1 MKEKILVA
9 LKTKYSNLG
18 FGAKALDGVASILEK
33 SVTDESQI
41 ETAVSGVEPFLK
53 VFQSDADRARTE
65 YNALKGLY
73 DELKAKSEGIS
84 CKWGR
89 QGAKKR
95 TRRMTEPAWFKAY
108 KKQQE
113 ERYNAIKAESDTL
126 KAEKAKNDRANLI
139 SAKAKELGIP
149 EWRMKEGFVIA
160 DDADEKTIGDYLAN
174 VQKNLVTAGLE
185 GKGSGFP
192 MSTPEAQGK
201 ELAKAW
207 AETLP
212 DKE

>member
-1 MKEKILVA
+1 MKEKILAA

-18 FGAKALDGVASILEK
+18 FGAKVLDGVASILEK

-41 ETAVSGVEPFLK
+41 ETAVGGVEPLLK

-65 YNALKGLY
+65 YNALKGQY
-73 DELKAKSEGIS
+73 DVLKAKVEASAAGGGE
-84 CKWGR
+84 
-89 QGAKKR
+89 QGKKNAPGDE
-95 TRRMTEPAWFKAY
+95 EPAWFKAY
-108 KKQQE
+108 KQQQE
-113 ERYNAIKAESDTL
+113 ERYNTIKTESDTL
-126 KAEKAKNDRANLI
+126 KAGKAKSERANLI
-139 SAKAKELGIP
+139 TAKAKELGIP

-160 DDADEKTIGDYLAN
+160 DDADEKAIGDYLAG

-192 MSTPEAQGK
+192 MSTPETQGK
-201 ELAKAW
+201 ELARAW

>member
-1 MKEKILVA
+1 MKEKILAA

-18 FGAKALDGVASILEK
+18 FGAKVLDGVASILEK

-41 ETAVSGVEPFLK
+41 ETAVGGVEPLLK

-65 YNALKGLY
+65 YNALKGQY
-73 DELKAKSEGIS
+73 DVLKAKVEASAAGGGE
-84 CKWGR
+84 
-89 QGAKKR
+89 QGKKNAPGDE
-95 TRRMTEPAWFKAY
+95 EPAWFKAY
-108 KKQQE
+108 KQQQE
-113 ERYNAIKAESDTL
+113 ERYNAIKTESDTL
-126 KAEKAKNDRANLI
+126 KAEKAKSERANLI
-139 SAKAKELGIP
+139 TAKAKELGIP

-160 DDADEKTIGDYLAN
+160 DDADEKAIGDYLAG

-185 GKGSGFP
+185 GIGSGFP
-192 MSTPEAQGK
+192 MSTPETQGK
-201 ELAKAW
+201 ELARAW

>member
-1 MKEKILVA
+1 M
-9 LKTKYSNLG
+9 
-18 FGAKALDGVASILEK
+18 GA
-33 SVTDESQI
+33 
-41 ETAVSGVEPFLK
+41 
-53 VFQSDADRARTE
+53 
-65 YNALKGLY
+65 
-73 DELKAKSEGIS
+73 
-84 CKWGR
+84 GR
-89 QGAKKR
+89 AKKIEPDDE
-95 TRRMTEPAWFKAY
+95 EPAWFKAY

-113 ERYNAIKAESDTL
+113 ERYNASKAESDAL

-149 EWRMKEGFVIA
+149 EWRMKEGFVIT

-207 AETLP
+207 AENTSGQRVT
-212 DKE
+212 KT

>member
-73 DELKAKSEGIS
+73 DELKAKSEASPANG
-84 CKWGR
+84 GG
-89 QGAKKR
+89 QGKKN
-95 TRRMTEPAWFKAY
+95 EP
-108 KKQQE
+108 
-113 ERYNAIKAESDTL
+113 
-126 KAEKAKNDRANLI
+126 
-139 SAKAKELGIP
+139 
-149 EWRMKEGFVIA
+149 EGFVIA

-174 VQKNLVTAGLE
+174 VQKNLVTAELE

>member
-1 MKEKILVA
+1 MKEKILAV

-18 FGAKALDGVASILEK
+18 FDAKALDGVAASLAE

-41 ETAVSGVEPFLK
+41 ETAVRGVEPILK
-53 VFQSDADRARTE
+53 VFQADFDRKRTE
-65 YNALKGLY
+65 YNALKGQY
-73 DELKAKSEGIS
+73 DELKAKADTSSAAGGGQS
-84 CKWGR
+84 
-89 QGAKKR
+89 KKNEPDDD
-95 TRRMTEPAWFKAY
+95 EPAWFKAY
-108 KKQQE
+108 KQQQE

-126 KAEKAKNDRANLI
+126 KSEKAKTERSNLI
-139 SAKAKELGIP
+139 TAKAKELGIP

-160 DDADEKTIGDYLAN
+160 DDADEKAIADYLAS

-185 GKGSGFP
+185 GKSSGFP
-192 MSTPEAQGK
+192 MSTPEAKGK

>member
-73 DELKAKSEGIS
+73 DELKAKSE
-84 CKWGR
+84 
-89 QGAKKR
+89 
-95 TRRMTEPAWFKAY
+95 EPAWFKAY

>member
-73 DELKAKSEGIS
+73 DELKAKSEASPANG
-84 CKWGR
+84 GG
-89 QGAKKR
+89 QGKKNEPDDE
-95 TRRMTEPAWFKAY
+95 EPAWFKAY

-139 SAKAKELGIP
+139 AAKAKELGIP